1 MGELIHLFG
10 ARAACQRCEKP
21 LVVARERGESDHP
34 AAVRFS
40 KTTTG
45 VCRGCAVTQWIR
57 EKWPIITGGQEIT
70 LDMVRHP
77 HVQTQIDAVLS
88 AAGSDAEPTPWTDVV
103 ENWGLPLHPAK
114 QGKSKRRG

>member
-10 ARAACQRCEKP
+10 ARAACQRCERP
-21 LVVARERGESDHP
+21 LVVARERRDAEHP

-57 EKWPIITGGQEIT
+57 EKWPIMTGGQEMT
-70 LDMVRHP
+70 LDMIRSP
-77 HVQTQIDAVLS
+77 HVQVQIDRTLT
-88 AAGSDAEPTPWTDVV
+88 AAGSDVEPTPWADVI
-103 ENWGLPLHPAK
+103 ENWDLPLHPPK
-114 QGKSKRRG
+114 QVKSKRRS